1 MGDRDYRQVI
11 KNAIEGISKDVEPK
25 INLDDYKTIHVHE
38 VVRCLRRSYFDR
50 VEPLDPERTS
60 FSHLISGLLQK
71 VQYGSILG
79 EFSLEKLTLKGQ
91 ADIIVDDVV
100 MIFRNVVELP
110 DSPYP
115 PDALYLNACLWI
127 FKKSEGIIVYL
138 TNSGGES
145 SYSITKNTKMFEE
158 LARRVRVLN
167 DLLEEKKVPI
177 LEPSNECMKCQYY
190 ERCYFKKKTG
200 KGFTLPGLF
209 GMKET

>member
-25 INLDDYKTIHVHE
+25 INLNDNKTIHVHE

-60 FSHLISGLLQK
+60 FSNLISGLLQK

-79 EFSLEKLTLKGQ
+79 EFSLEKLSLKGQ

-127 FKKSEGIIVYL
+127 FKKPEGIVVYL
-138 TNSGGES
+138 TNGGEES
-145 SYSITKNTKMFEE
+145 SYSITKSTKMFEE
-158 LARRVRVLN
+158 LVRRVRVLN

-190 ERCYFKKKTG
+190 ERCYLKRKIG
-200 KGFTLPGLF
+200 KQITLHDIL
-209 GMKET
+209 GMKKS

>member
-11 KNAIEGISKDVEPK
+11 KDAIEGISKDVEPK

-60 FSHLISGLLQK
+60 FSNLISGLLQK

-79 EFSLEKLTLKGQ
+79 EFSLEKLSLKGQ

-100 MIFRNVVELP
+100 MIFRNVVNLP

-127 FKKSEGIIVYL
+127 FKKPEGIVVYL
-138 TNSGGES
+138 TNGGEES
-145 SYSITKNTKMFEE
+145 SYSITKSKKMFEE

-177 LEPSNECMKCQYY
+177 LEPSVECMNCQYY
-190 ERCYFKKKTG
+190 ERCYLKRKIG
-200 KGFTLPGLF
+200 KQITLHDIL
-209 GMKET
+209 GMK

>member
-60 FSHLISGLLQK
+60 FSNLISGLLQK

-79 EFSLEKLTLKGQ
+79 EFSLEKLSLKGQ

-100 MIFRNVVELP
+100 MIFRNVVNLP

-127 FKKSEGIIVYL
+127 FKKPEGIVVYL
-138 TNSGGES
+138 TNGGEES
-145 SYSITKNTKMFEE
+145 SYSITKSKKMFEE

-177 LEPSNECMKCQYY
+177 LEPSNECMNCQYY
-190 ERCYFKKKTG
+190 ERCYLKRKIG
-200 KGFTLPGLF
+200 KQITLHDIL
-209 GMKET
+209 GMK

>member
-50 VEPLDPERTS
+50 VEPLDPDRTS
-60 FSHLISGLLQK
+60 FSNLISGLLQK

-79 EFSLEKLTLKGQ
+79 EFSLEKLSLKGQ

-100 MIFRNVVELP
+100 MIFRNVIELP

-127 FKKSEGIIVYL
+127 FKKPEGIVVYL
-138 TNSGGES
+138 TNGGEES
-145 SYSITKNTKMFEE
+145 SYSITKSKKMFEE

-190 ERCYFKKKTG
+190 ERCYLNRKIG
-200 KGFTLPGLF
+200 KQITLHDLL
-209 GMKET
+209 GMKNS

>member
-60 FSHLISGLLQK
+60 FSNLISGLLQK

-79 EFSLEKLTLKGQ
+79 EFSLEKLSLKGQ

-100 MIFRNVVELP
+100 MIFRNVVDLP
-110 DSPYP
+110 DSPHP
-115 PDALYLNACLWI
+115 SDALYLNACLWI
-127 FKKSEGIIVYL
+127 FKKPEGIVVYL
-138 TNSGGES
+138 TNGGEES
-145 SYSITKNTKMFEE
+145 SYSITKSTKMFEE

-177 LEPSNECMKCQYY
+177 LEPSHECMKCQYY
-190 ERCYFKKKTG
+190 ERCYLNRKIG
-200 KGFTLPGLF
+200 KQITLQDIL
-209 GMKET
+209 GMKKS